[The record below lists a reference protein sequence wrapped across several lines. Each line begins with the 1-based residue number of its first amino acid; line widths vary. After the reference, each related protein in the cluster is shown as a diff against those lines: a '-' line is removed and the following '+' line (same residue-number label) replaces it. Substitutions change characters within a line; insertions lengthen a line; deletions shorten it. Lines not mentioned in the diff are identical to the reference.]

1 MHKQLG
7 KIGAIKRE
15 VHGKACP
22 FCGGRTY
29 QLVLRPSGA
38 PSQPAGLFA
47 RCTTCQHPRSLD
59 EDLGKI
65 LWM

>member
-7 KIGAIKRE
+7 KVGAIRRE
-15 VHGKACP
+15 VQGKACP

-29 QLVLRPSGA
+29 QLVLRPSA
-38 PSQPAGLFA
+38 ASEPAGLFA
-47 RCTTCQHPRSLD
+47 RCTTCQHPRGLD
-59 EDLGKI
+59 EDFGKI